1 MIKMSWGS
9 YTLMKCKKCGK
20 VYEVEDST
28 LIMNQTDYNKCP
40 VCHSEG
46 EIVSSRSILDVM
58 NEQSEKF
65 KKHKKR
71 VIL

>member
-1 MIKMSWGS
+1 MSWES

-28 LIMNQTDYNKCP
+28 LIMNQTDYDKCQ

-65 KKHKKR
+65 KKRKKR

>member
-1 MIKMSWGS
+1 MSWES

-28 LIMNQTDYNKCP
+28 LIVNQTDYSKCP

-46 EIVSSRSILDVM
+46 EIVSSRSILDVI

>member
-1 MIKMSWGS
+1 MSWGS

-46 EIVSSRSILDVM
+46 EIVSSRSILD
-58 NEQSEKF
+58 E
-65 KKHKKR
+65 
-71 VIL
+71 

>member
-1 MIKMSWGS
+1 MSWGS

-20 VYEVEDST
+20 AYEVEDST

-46 EIVSSRSILDVM
+46 EVSSRSILDVM

-65 KKHKKR
+65 NKRKK
-71 VIL
+71 

>member
-1 MIKMSWGS
+1 MSWGS

-28 LIMNQTDYNKCP
+28 LIMNQTDYDKCP
-40 VCHSEG
+40 VCRSEG
-46 EIVSSRSILDVM
+46 EIVSSKSILDVM
-58 NEQSEKF
+58 NEQSKQL
-65 KKHKKR
+65 KKHRKR

>member
-1 MIKMSWGS
+1 MSWGS

-28 LIMNQTDYNKCP
+28 LIMNQTDYSKCP
-40 VCHSEG
+40 VCHFEG
-46 EIVSSRSILDVM
+46 EVVSSKSVLDVM
-58 NEQSEKF
+58 NEQSKKL
-65 KKHKKR
+65 KKHRKR

>member
-1 MIKMSWGS
+1 MSWGS

-28 LIMNQTDYNKCP
+28 LIMNQTDYDKCP

-46 EIVSSRSILDVM
+46 
-58 NEQSEKF
+58 
-65 KKHKKR
+65 
-71 VIL
+71 

>member
-1 MIKMSWGS
+1 M
-9 YTLMKCKKCGK
+9 
-20 VYEVEDST
+20 EDST

-46 EIVSSRSILDVM
+46 EVSSRSILDVM

-65 KKHKKR
+65 NKRKK
-71 VIL
+71 

>member
-1 MIKMSWGS
+1 MSWES

-28 LIMNQTDYNKCP
+28 LIMNMKGYDGCP
-40 VCHSEG
+40 VCRSEG
-46 EIVSSRSILDVM
+46 EIVSSKSMLDVM

-65 KKHKKR
+65 KKRKKR

>member
-1 MIKMSWGS
+1 MSWES

-28 LIMNQTDYNKCP
+28 LIMNMKGYDRCP
-40 VCHSEG
+40 VCRSEG
-46 EIVSSRSILDVM
+46 EIVSSKSMLDVM
-58 NEQSEKF
+58 NKQSEKF
-65 KKHKKR
+65 KKRKKR

>member
-1 MIKMSWGS
+1 MSWGS

-20 VYEVEDST
+20 IYEVENST
-28 LIMNQTDYNKCP
+28 LIMNQTDCDKCP

-58 NEQSEKF
+58 NEHSEKF
-65 KKHKKR
+65 KKRKKR

>member
-1 MIKMSWGS
+1 MSWGS

-28 LIMNQTDYNKCP
+28 LIINQTDYNKCP
-40 VCHSEG
+40 ACHSEG

-65 KKHKKR
+65 KKRKKR